1 MSKKPN
7 PTCTDKR
14 PRAAQ
19 VTAARAKT
27 AAPGTV
33 RLLSKH
39 DVVAIAG
46 VTYPTVWT
54 WMREGTFPRSRIV
67 GGKSMW
73 MSSEVDAWLAS
84 LPVRALKGDKTAA
97 GAARGED

>member
-1 MSKKPN
+1 MSKTNKHP
-7 PTCTDKR
+7 
-14 PRAAQ
+14 AAKQ
-19 VTAARAKT
+19 VTAACAKAAPLL

-33 RLLSKH
+33 RLLDKH
-39 DVVAIAG
+39 AIVAITG

-73 MSSEVDAWLAS
+73 ISSEVDAWLAS